1 MSPRRIT
8 SPTSSSSNWS
18 SRSFDSTPRI
28 EAVRDRPLGAWR
40 SAWWRTHQV
49 MTIGLYVVAVSLS
62 WYVKEWVKVPVT
74 VAVFI
79 GLGAGAA
86 IGGILRGHLCSR
98 NTSTGRI

>member
-1 MSPRRIT
+1 
-8 SPTSSSSNWS
+8 
-18 SRSFDSTPRI
+18 
-28 EAVRDRPLGAWR
+28 
-40 SAWWRTHQV
+40 

-86 IGGILRGHLCSR
+86 IGGILRGHLCAR